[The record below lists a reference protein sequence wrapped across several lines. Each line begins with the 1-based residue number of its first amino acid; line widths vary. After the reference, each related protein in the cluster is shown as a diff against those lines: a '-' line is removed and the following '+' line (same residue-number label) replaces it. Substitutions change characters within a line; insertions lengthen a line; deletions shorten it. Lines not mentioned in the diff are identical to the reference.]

1 MANRKDVVRRQAMS
15 GKAKTPLTTEEQA
28 QITTMAAGGVSQN
41 RIAKTIG
48 RSRHMVKNTLAE
60 PEVIQ
65 AVELE
70 KAELAELYRDKARA
84 VLVSIN
90 DADIEK
96 ASLQQKSVST
106 GILLDKAL
114 LLSEGPPVFDV
125 HILLDIAAMVRG
137 DKQGLPNQ
145 PAPLL
150 LSPPKNE
157 K

>member
-114 LLSEGPPVFDV
+114 LLSEGPPVLDV
-125 HILLDIAAMVRG
+125 HILLDILAMVRG
-137 DKQGLPNQ
+137 DLPNQ
-145 PAPLL
+145 PKSPLL
-150 LSPPKNE
+150 LAPPENQK
-157 K
+157 